1 MRNILKNVLESR
13 FMKQSVAFV
22 EKVAVKIRNTHPV
35 VQITAF
41 GVCMLVLILVSF
53 TAVAGPPVR
62 RSVFFFENAKNGKI
76 RTEVRYIP
84 RVHGYDA
91 KLSLFVSEL
100 LLGSMQPEYA
110 PLFNTGVRLERCFSR
125 KGSAYSE
132 LSSEALLPEFGV
144 TDSSKAFEIFKK
156 NVCTNFRNVDK
167 IYMYIDGI
175 EVYSENPYAGAD
187 AKE

>member
-22 EKVAVKIRNTHPV
+22 EKVAVKIRSTHPV

-41 GVCMLVLILVSF
+41 GVCM
-53 TAVAGPPVR
+53 
-62 RSVFFFENAKNGKI
+62 
-76 RTEVRYIP
+76 
-84 RVHGYDA
+84 
-91 KLSLFVSEL
+91 L

-125 KGSAYSE
+125 KGSAYIE
-132 LSSEALLPEFGV
+132 LSSETLLPESGV

-175 EVYSENPYAGAD
+175 EVYSENPYAGAE
-187 AKE
+187 AKK